1 MFKQQFA
8 FMTKS
13 LGKVIMLGFR
23 LKRFSKKKKKLRHT
37 KGKYFSEKVE
47 NEIAKKNSDNKKF
60 WKTIKPFVFF
70 NEGRSANIIMLA
82 EKNEIVRKDKN
93 NSKYHE

>member
-1 MFKQQFA
+1 
-8 FMTKS
+8 MTKS

-23 LKRFSKKKKKLRHT
+23 LKRFSKQKKLRQT
-37 KGKYFSEKVE
+37 KGKYFSEKVK

-70 NEGRSANIIMLA
+70 NEGLSANIIMLA